1 MPSIHMAIDL
11 SFDSEDVTLES
22 QSDLNQIKRQPE
34 SSTEKQTSLT
44 SDHSNNPLK
53 TNEIDFENKSNVR
66 HRRFPSTDL
75 LDDNDQNQE
84 RIKHNA
90 RSMDNILLEQKSK
103 SGKKILFQTFIM
115 MIICTCIHVKLEKY
129 ST

>member
-1 MPSIHMAIDL
+1 MAIDL
-11 SFDSEDVTLES
+11 SFDSEDVSLES
-22 QSDLNQIKRQPE
+22 QSELNQIKRQSE
-34 SSTEKQTSLT
+34 SSTEKQTSLI
-44 SDHSNNPLK
+44 SDHSNNPQSSLK

-75 LDDNDQNQE
+75 LDNNDQNQE
-84 RIKHNA
+84 RIKHSA

-115 MIICTCIHVKLEKY
+115 MIIYTSIHVKLEKY